1 MNNNKNYVDKIIK
14 ILDKQY
20 KDINIALSYSNPL
33 ELLIA
38 TILSAQCLDEQV
50 NKVTQNLFK
59 RYKGVKDYANAD
71 SRELEQIVYSTG
83 FYKNKAKNI
92 VGASKMI
99 LEKFNGKVP
108 QTMDELITLPGV
120 ARKTANIVLGH
131 AFGKPAGIAVDTHVI
146 RISNILHL
154 TKEKD
159 PVKIER
165 GLMDIV
171 PFKYWTR
178 FSILIQTLG
187 RKACK
192 ARNPN
197 CAICPLAPLCPS
209 KI

>member
-20 KDINIALSYSNPL
+20 KDIDIALSYSNPL

-71 SRELEQIVYSTG
+71 PRELEQIVYSTG

-99 LEKFNGKVP
+99 LEKFKGKVP

-131 AFGKPAGIAVDTHVI
+131 AFGKPVGIAVDTHVI
-146 RISNILHL
+146 RISNVLRL

-197 CAICPLAPLCPS
+197 CAICPLATLCPS